1 MTRIQRG
8 WAVAA
13 VLAGALF
20 ACTIALVAAAAMP
33 PAPAIALALF
43 AFALFVMAARQARR
57 P

>member
-1 MTRIQRG
+1 MTRIQRS

-13 VLAGALF
+13 ALAGTLF

-33 PAPAIALALF
+33 PVPAIALALL